1 MRILN
6 GDTLLENLLDRV
18 FKISQHITDEN
29 FNVQNQEFRRDPWT
43 MDPLPEL
50 YISSEKLN
58 IQVARLVQV
67 VKNGKAIC
75 SIMGDIKSGKSYLMN
90 LLKEGLKES
99 LWKYANYDK
108 IFIVNFTSDEFKE
121 YSLTNFLQNIADQ
134 VLGKYYSTKE
144 QIIVELK
151 KYVMSTNSLLVVLL
165 DNFNGDNLYAISQ
178 YSAKI
183 LKLLREN
190 YSCIISFNLS
200 DMPISLNGLKN
211 GGWDHFTYLIRI
223 ADLSLE
229 EAKELIRSRMCYAL
243 NQSSF
248 RVTEV
253 FSELAIEEAWNKS
266 KGNPWILISILSD
279 AYSYSQKKGSK
290 SVSHEDVVEV
300 IDLFSRSTV
309 QDGLDD
315 HEKFLYQQVLN
326 NLPHRERQVCEYLI
340 HKDASAKEITLFLYG
355 ELSSTEYRSKYM
367 GTKSFLKRLKEK
379 NIVVMKGQKGRS
391 FLFGLN
397 PKMKERLLQR
407 NGKDLASSY
416 DGHEFVTT

>member
-1 MRILN
+1 M
-6 GDTLLENLLDRV
+6 ENLLDRV
-18 FKISQHITDEN
+18 FKISQYITDEN

>member
-1 MRILN
+1 M
-6 GDTLLENLLDRV
+6 ENLLDRV
-18 FKISQHITDEN
+18 FKISQYITDEN

-397 PKMKERLLQR
+397 PKMKERLIQR

>member
-1 MRILN
+1 M
-6 GDTLLENLLDRV
+6 
-18 FKISQHITDEN
+18 FKISQYITDKN
-29 FNVQNQEFRRDPWT
+29 FNVQEQEFRRDPWT

-58 IQVARLVQV
+58 IQIARLVQII
-67 VKNGKAIC
+67 KNGKSIC

-90 LLKEGLKES
+90 LLKDGLKES
-99 LWKYANYDK
+99 LWKYADFDK

-121 YSLTNFLQNIADQ
+121 YTLTNFLQNIADQ

-165 DNFNGDNLYAISQ
+165 DNFKGDNLFAISQ

-190 YSCIISFNLS
+190 FSCVIAFNLS

-211 GGWDHFTYLIRI
+211 GGWDHFTYSIRVSEM
-223 ADLSLE
+223 SLQ
-229 EAKELIRSRMCYAL
+229 EAKELIHSRMCYAL

-248 RVTEV
+248 KVTEV

-279 AYSYSQKKGSK
+279 SYSYSQKKGSK

-300 IDLFSRSTV
+300 INLFSRSTV

-340 HKDASAKEITLFLYG
+340 HKDASAKEITLYLYG
-355 ELSSTEYRSKYM
+355 ELPSSEYRSKYM

-379 NIVVMKGQKGRS
+379 NIVVLKGQKGRS
-391 FLFGLN
+391 YLFGLN
-397 PKMKERLLQR
+397 PKMKERLIQR
-407 NGKDLASSY
+407 NSGDQTASY
-416 DGHEFVTT
+416 DGHEFIVT

>member
-1 MRILN
+1 M
-6 GDTLLENLLDRV
+6 LENLLDRV
-18 FKISQHITDEN
+18 FKISQYITDEN

-43 MDPLPEL
+43 MAPLPEL

-58 IQVARLVQV
+58 IQVARLVQII
-67 VKNGKAIC
+67 KNGKSIC

-90 LLKEGLKES
+90 LLKDGLKES
-99 LWKYANYDK
+99 LWKYADFDK

-121 YSLTNFLQNIADQ
+121 YTLTNFLQNIADQ

-165 DNFNGDNLYAISQ
+165 DNFTGDNLFAISQ

-190 YSCIISFNLS
+190 FSCVISFNLS

-211 GGWDHFTYLIRI
+211 GGWDHFTYSIRI
-223 ADLSLE
+223 SEMSIQDAKDL
-229 EAKELIRSRMCYAL
+229 IHSRMCYAL

-248 RVTEV
+248 KVTEV

-290 SVSHEDVVEV
+290 SVSHEDVVDV

-340 HKDASAKEITLFLYG
+340 HKDASAKEITLYLYG
-355 ELSSTEYRSKYM
+355 ELPSSEYRSKYM

-379 NIVVMKGQKGRS
+379 NIVVLKGQKGRS
-391 FLFGLN
+391 YLFGLN
-397 PKMKERLLQR
+397 PKMKERLIQR
-407 NGKDLASSY
+407 NSGDQSGSF
-416 DGHEFVTT
+416 DGHEFIVT

>member
-1 MRILN
+1 M
-6 GDTLLENLLDRV
+6 
-18 FKISQHITDEN
+18 FKISQYISDKN
-29 FNVQNQEFRRDPWT
+29 FNVQEQEFRRDPWT

-58 IQVARLVQV
+58 IQIARLVQII
-67 VKNGKAIC
+67 KNGKSIC

-90 LLKEGLKES
+90 LLKDGLKES
-99 LWKYANYDK
+99 LWKYADFDK

-121 YSLTNFLQNIADQ
+121 YTLTNFLQNIADQ

-165 DNFNGDNLYAISQ
+165 DNFKGDNLFAISQ

-190 YSCIISFNLS
+190 FSCVIAFNLS

-211 GGWDHFTYLIRI
+211 GGWDHFTYSIRVSEM
-223 ADLSLE
+223 SLQ
-229 EAKELIRSRMCYAL
+229 EAKELIHSRMCYAL

-248 RVTEV
+248 KVTEV

-279 AYSYSQKKGSK
+279 SYSYSQKKGSK

-300 IDLFSRSTV
+300 INLFSRSTV

-340 HKDASAKEITLFLYG
+340 HKDASAKEITLYLYG
-355 ELSSTEYRSKYM
+355 ELPSSEYRSKYM

-379 NIVVMKGQKGRS
+379 NIVVLKGQKGRS
-391 FLFGLN
+391 YLFGLN
-397 PKMKERLLQR
+397 PKMKERLIQR
-407 NGKDLASSY
+407 NSGDQTASY
-416 DGHEFVTT
+416 DGHEFIVT

>member
-1 MRILN
+1 M
-6 GDTLLENLLDRV
+6 
-18 FKISQHITDEN
+18 FKISQYITDKN
-29 FNVQNQEFRRDPWT
+29 FNVQEQEFRRDPWT

-58 IQVARLVQV
+58 IQIARLVQV
-67 VKNGKAIC
+67 IKNGKSMC

-90 LLKEGLKES
+90 LLKDGLKES
-99 LWKYANYDK
+99 LWKYADFDK

-121 YSLTNFLQNIADQ
+121 YTLTNFLQNIADQ
-134 VLGKYYSTKE
+134 VLRKYYSTKE

-165 DNFNGDNLYAISQ
+165 DNFKGDNLFAISQ

-190 YSCIISFNLS
+190 YSCVIAFNLS

-211 GGWDHFTYLIRI
+211 GGWDHFTYSIRVSEM
-223 ADLSLE
+223 SLQ
-229 EAKELIRSRMCYAL
+229 EAKELIHSRMCYAL

-248 RVTEV
+248 KVTEV

-309 QDGLDD
+309 QDGFDD

-326 NLPHRERQVCEYLI
+326 NLPLRERQVCEYLI
-340 HKDASAKEITLFLYG
+340 HKDASAKEITLSLYG
-355 ELSSTEYRSKYM
+355 ELPSSEYRSKYM

-379 NIVVMKGQKGRS
+379 NIVVLKGQKGRS
-391 FLFGLN
+391 YLFGLN
-397 PKMKERLLQR
+397 PKMKERLIQR
-407 NGKDLASSY
+407 NSGDQTASY
-416 DGHEFVTT
+416 DGHEFIVT

>member
-1 MRILN
+1 M
-6 GDTLLENLLDRV
+6 LENLLDKV
-18 FKISQHITDEN
+18 FKISQYITDET

-58 IQVARLVQV
+58 IQVARLVQII
-67 VKNGKAIC
+67 KNGKSVC

-90 LLKEGLKES
+90 LLKDGLKES
-99 LWKYANYDK
+99 LWKYADFDK
-108 IFIVNFTSDEFKE
+108 IFIVNFTPDEFKE
-121 YSLTNFLQNIADQ
+121 YTLTNFLQNIADQ

-144 QIIVELK
+144 LIIVELK

-165 DNFNGDNLYAISQ
+165 DNFTGDNLFAISQ

-190 YSCIISFNLS
+190 FSCVISFNLS
-200 DMPISLNGLKN
+200 DMPISLNGLKS
-211 GGWDHFTYLIRI
+211 GGWDHFTYSIRVSE
-223 ADLSLE
+223 LSLQ
-229 EAKELIRSRMCYAL
+229 EAKELIHSRMCYAL

-248 RVTEV
+248 RVLEV
-253 FSELAIEEAWNKS
+253 FAELAIEEAWNKS

-290 SVSHEDVVEV
+290 SVRHEDVVDV

-326 NLPHRERQVCEYLI
+326 SLPHRERQVCEYLI
-340 HKDASAKEITLFLYG
+340 HKDASAKEITLYLYG
-355 ELSSTEYRSKYM
+355 ELPSSEYRSKYM

-379 NIVVMKGQKGRS
+379 NIVVLKGQKGRS
-391 FLFGLN
+391 YLFGLN
-397 PKMKERLLQR
+397 PKMKERLIQR
-407 NGKDLASSY
+407 NSGDQTASY
-416 DGHEFVTT
+416 DGHEFIVT

>member
-18 FKISQHITDEN
+18 FKISQYITDEN

>member
-1 MRILN
+1 M
-6 GDTLLENLLDRV
+6 
-18 FKISQHITDEN
+18 FKISQYISDKN
-29 FNVQNQEFRRDPWT
+29 FNVQEQEFRRDPWT

-58 IQVARLVQV
+58 IQIARLVQV
-67 VKNGKAIC
+67 IKNGKSIC

-90 LLKEGLKES
+90 LLKDGLKES
-99 LWKYANYDK
+99 LWKYADFDK
-108 IFIVNFTSDEFKE
+108 IFIVNFTSDEFNE
-121 YSLTNFLQNIADQ
+121 YTLTNFLQNIADQ

-165 DNFNGDNLYAISQ
+165 DNFKGDNLFAISQ

-190 YSCIISFNLS
+190 FSCVIAFNLS

-211 GGWDHFTYLIRI
+211 GGWDHFTYSIRVSE
-223 ADLSLE
+223 LSLQ
-229 EAKELIRSRMCYAL
+229 EAKELIHSRMCYAL

-248 RVTEV
+248 RVSEV

-279 AYSYSQKKGSK
+279 AYSYSQKNGSK

-300 IDLFSRSTV
+300 INLFSRSTV

-326 NLPHRERQVCEYLI
+326 NLPHREKQVCDYLI
-340 HKDASAKEITLFLYG
+340 HKDASAKEITLYLYG
-355 ELSSTEYRSKYM
+355 ELPSSEYRSKYM

-379 NIVVMKGQKGRS
+379 NIVVLKGQKGRS
-391 FLFGLN
+391 YLFGLN
-397 PKMKERLLQR
+397 PKMKERLIQR
-407 NGKDLASSY
+407 NSGDQTASY
-416 DGHEFVTT
+416 DGHEFIVT

>member
-1 MRILN
+1 M
-6 GDTLLENLLDRV
+6 LENLLDKV
-18 FKISQHITDEN
+18 FKISQYITDEN
-29 FNVQNQEFRRDPWT
+29 FNVQDQEFRRDPWT

-58 IQVARLVQV
+58 IQIARLVQII
-67 VKNGKAIC
+67 KNGKSVS

-90 LLKEGLKES
+90 LLKDGLKES
-99 LWKYANYDK
+99 LWKYADFDK

-121 YSLTNFLQNIADQ
+121 YTLTNFLQNIADQ

-165 DNFNGDNLYAISQ
+165 DNFTGDNLFAISQ

-190 YSCIISFNLS
+190 FSCVISFNLS

-211 GGWDHFTYLIRI
+211 GGWDHFTYSIRVSE
-223 ADLSLE
+223 LSLQ
-229 EAKELIRSRMCYAL
+229 EAKELIHSRMCYAL

-248 RVTEV
+248 KVTEV

-290 SVSHEDVVEV
+290 SVRHEDVVDV

-326 NLPHRERQVCEYLI
+326 SLPHRERQVCEYLI
-340 HKDASAKEITLFLYG
+340 HKDASAKEITLYLYG
-355 ELSSTEYRSKYM
+355 ELPSSEYRSKYM

-379 NIVVMKGQKGRS
+379 NIVVLKGQKGRS
-391 FLFGLN
+391 YLFGLN
-397 PKMKERLLQR
+397 PKMKERLIQR
-407 NGKDLASSY
+407 NSGDQTASY
-416 DGHEFVTT
+416 DGHEFIVT

>member
-1 MRILN
+1 
-6 GDTLLENLLDRV
+6 LENLLDRV
-18 FKISQHITDEN
+18 FKISQYITDEN

>member
-1 MRILN
+1 
-6 GDTLLENLLDRV
+6 
-18 FKISQHITDEN
+18 
-29 FNVQNQEFRRDPWT
+29 

>member
-1 MRILN
+1 
-6 GDTLLENLLDRV
+6 LLENLLDKV
-18 FKISQHITDEN
+18 FKISQYITDEN
-29 FNVQNQEFRRDPWT
+29 FNVQDQEFRRDPWT

-58 IQVARLVQV
+58 IQVARLVQIIT
-67 VKNGKAIC
+67 NGKSVC

-90 LLKEGLKES
+90 LLKDGLKES
-99 LWKYANYDK
+99 LWKYADFDK
-108 IFIVNFTSDEFKE
+108 IFIVNFTPDEYKE
-121 YSLTNFLQNIADQ
+121 YTLTNFLQNIADQ

-144 QIIVELK
+144 LIIVELK

-165 DNFNGDNLYAISQ
+165 DNFTGDNLLAISE

-183 LKLLREN
+183 LKILREN
-190 YSCIISFNLS
+190 FSCVISFNLS

-211 GGWDHFTYLIRI
+211 SGWDHFTYSIRVSE
-223 ADLSLE
+223 LSLQ
-229 EAKELIRSRMCYAL
+229 EAKELIHSRMCYAL

-248 RVTEV
+248 KVTEV

-290 SVSHEDVVEV
+290 SVSHEDVVNV
-300 IDLFSRSTV
+300 INLFSRSTV

-326 NLPHRERQVCEYLI
+326 SLPHRERQVCEYLI
-340 HKDASAKEITLFLYG
+340 HKDASAKEITLYLYG
-355 ELSSTEYRSKYM
+355 ELPSSEYRSKYM

-379 NIVVMKGQKGRS
+379 NIVVLKGQKGRS
-391 FLFGLN
+391 YLFGLN
-397 PKMKERLLQR
+397 PKMKERLIQR
-407 NGKDLASSY
+407 NSGDQTASY
-416 DGHEFVTT
+416 DGHEFIVT